1 LEFNPAAINGGVG
14 ASFFSFIF
22 FKQMNTKEHTKKRSK
37 FISLCVM
44 GKPKKVVFD
53 TSLILSVMNN
63 YGETLLRLK
72 GLEEPIILRD
82 SVDEVHYLM
91 GR

>member
-1 LEFNPAAINGGVG
+1 
-14 ASFFSFIF
+14 
-22 FKQMNTKEHTKKRSK
+22 
-37 FISLCVM
+37 M